1 MTAASSSR
9 PPPSGGA
16 RGSSSCEPARRA
28 LLAGRGSRS
37 RRRGPSARST
47 APDPL
52 ARGRDAADR
61 RLGRGQRDLLHAFA
75 GRGPAAERG
84 LYLAVWVAG
93 AGISSVGAFI
103 NAELG
108 AMFPR
113 AGGNYVYLREG
124 LHPAAGFL
132 AGWLSFFAIYAG
144 TIAAL
149 AVVAV
154 EFLAPALGL
163 ERRGILV
170 GAAGLVVAVSVLNRF
185 GTRLGAAFN
194 NLTSLVKVAAIAG
207 FVVLGPTLGTGSFE
221 PWRGTASTG
230 GASAWLAFGQALS
243 PVLFS
248 YLGWNASVYVASEIR
263 DPRRNVPRSLFLG
276 LGLCTALYLA
286 LNAVYLYAL
295 TPAEIAAAPDTGEA
309 AARALFGPAGGRL
322 VAAFVLV
329 SVLGTLNAQILI
341 GPRIVYAMALDEH
354 FFSRA
359 SRVHAT
365 YLTPSA
371 AITVQAGIAIGL
383 IFFLET
389 FPKALDFT
397 VFAIL
402 LASLADTLA
411 LFRLRQRRPD
421 QPRPYRAF
429 GHPVL
434 SWLYLGIT
442 LAIAAAI
449 VLASPRECAVAVL
462 LLVAGLG
469 LYWPVRAGKTARPP
483 GP

>member
-1 MTAASSSR
+1 MSGGAASSA
-9 PPPSGGA
+9 GGA
-16 RGSSSCEPARRA
+16 GSGAGNGGAPDDGAHPRDRLPRSLSLADA
-28 LLAGRGSRS
+28 TLLIVASVVGSGIFFTPSQVAGLL
-37 RRRGPSARST
+37 PSA
-47 APDPL
+47 
-52 ARGRDAADR
+52 
-61 RLGRGQRDLLHAFA
+61 
-75 GRGPAAERG
+75 G

-93 AGISSVGAFI
+93 AAISLIGAFI

-124 LHPAAGFL
+124 IHPAAGFL

-154 EFLAPALGL
+154 ELVAPALGL
-163 ERRGILV
+163 DRQGILI
-170 GAAGLVVAVSVLNRF
+170 GAAGLVAAVSILNRV
-185 GTRLGAAFN
+185 GTRFGAAFN
-194 NLTSLVKVAAIAG
+194 NLTSLVKVGAIAA
-207 FVVLGPTLGTGSFE
+207 FVLLGPVLGEGSFE
-221 PWRGTASTG
+221 PWRGGAPAG
-230 GASAWLAFGQALS
+230 GEGSWWAEGSWLAFGQALS

-248 YLGWNASVYVASEIR
+248 YLGWNASVFVASEIR

-276 LGLCTALYLA
+276 LGLCTVLYLA
-286 LNAVYLYAL
+286 INAVYLYAL
-295 TPAEIAAAPDTGEA
+295 SPAEIAAAPDTGEA

-322 VAAFVLV
+322 VAGFVLV

-354 FFSRA
+354 FFARA

-365 YLTPSA
+365 YLTPSV
-371 AITVQAGIAIGL
+371 AIAVQAAIAIGL

-402 LASLADTLA
+402 LATLADTAA
-411 LFRLRQRRPD
+411 LFHLRRSRPD

-434 SWLYLGIT
+434 SWLYMGIT
-442 LAIAAAI
+442 VAIGVAI
-449 VLASPRECAVAVL
+449 VRASPRECAVALL
-462 LLVAGLG
+462 LLVAGLV
-469 LYWPVRAGKTARPP
+469 LYWPVRAGKNVRRSVP
-483 GP
+483 

>member
-1 MTAASSSR
+1 MV
-9 PPPSGGA
+9 
-16 RGSSSCEPARRA
+16 PARVWVT
-28 LLAGRGSRS
+28 LDD
-37 RRRGPSARST
+37 GP
-47 APDPL
+47 
-52 ARGRDAADR
+52 
-61 RLGRGQRDLLHAFA
+61 DLLVGTSSGLFRLSDGVAH
-75 GRGPAAERG
+75 RIGP
-84 LYLAVWVAG
+84 
-93 AGISSVGAFI
+93 
-103 NAELG
+103 
-108 AMFPR
+108 
-113 AGGNYVYLREG
+113 
-124 LHPAAGFL
+124 
-132 AGWLSFFAIYAG
+132 
-144 TIAAL
+144 
-149 AVVAV
+149 
-154 EFLAPALGL
+154 
-163 ERRGILV
+163 
-170 GAAGLVVAVSVLNRF
+170 
-185 GTRLGAAFN
+185 
-194 NLTSLVKVAAIAG
+194 
-207 FVVLGPTLGTGSFE
+207 
-221 PWRGTASTG
+221 
-230 GASAWLAFGQALS
+230 
-243 PVLFS
+243 
-248 YLGWNASVYVASEIR
+248 
-263 DPRRNVPRSLFLG
+263 
-276 LGLCTALYLA
+276 
-286 LNAVYLYAL
+286 
-295 TPAEIAAAPDTGEA
+295 
-309 AARALFGPAGGRL
+309 
-322 VAAFVLV
+322 
-329 SVLGTLNAQILI
+329 
-341 GPRIVYAMALDEH
+341 PRIVYAMALDEH